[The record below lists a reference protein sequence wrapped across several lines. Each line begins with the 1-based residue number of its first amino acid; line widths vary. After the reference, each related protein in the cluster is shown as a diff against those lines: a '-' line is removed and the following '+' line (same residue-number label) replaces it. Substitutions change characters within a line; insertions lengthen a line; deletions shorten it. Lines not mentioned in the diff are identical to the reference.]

1 MRCKD
6 SVFPGSFYRGR
17 GCGQLTDFVYM
28 KLCRIFALPIVELLF
43 VLGF

>member
-6 SVFPGSFYRGR
+6 SAFSGSVYSGPG
-17 GCGQLTDFVYM
+17 CVQLTDFVYM